1 MRKRSGRCPTHGPCL
16 ERTRGLLRA
25 ARSHAYTQEADHLAS
40 SVVFVFSV
48 TSTVLYRRRYRIVIA
63 YPTLGRPVVPSA
75 TGASAITG
83 GGRHTCPV
91 KTTTYRTGK
100 SGLYIP
106 HRISWKGSPDLWKVD
121 GFQVPGRGIL
131 QPPPNPVKP
140 PCR

>member
-1 MRKRSGRCPTHGPCL
+1 MFLRKRSGRCPTHGPCL
-16 ERTRGLLRA
+16 DRTRGLLRA

-91 KTTTYRTGK
+91 KATTYRTGEIGPVH
-100 SGLYIP
+100 SAP
-106 HRISWKGSPDLWKVD
+106 HFVERISGSLES
-121 GFQVPGRGIL
+121 GRVPSTRARNIAA
-131 QPPPNPVKP
+131 PPPG
-140 PCR
+140 